1 MYRKKSRKLQY
12 IKNIFD
18 DDTRKELDIFMKEN
32 NMNTYD
38 EIWLNN
44 IKEILKSDYNHIK
57 YNNKIFSY
65 IRWEFNN
72 IKDFNFVC
80 IWESG
85 DKSEFIITTKC
96 FGIYES
102 NLGNISHYFY
112 VISPKR
118 ILVLTSNIEYA
129 SQKRNIGMFSSHIH
143 EMPKIN
149 YKNKIIEKIKL
160 INNPYIKDYIEPYL
174 EKDDIFNIKIKK
186 VDKKVIYL
194 INSIFLE
201 EEDESIT
208 FVSNNNLYESIVFYE
223 NCKGL
228 ILQRN
233 YNQLKSILKINNIC
247 ETNFNENISF
257 PYDEYIDKGDL
268 IKLFKYNNSYFLE
281 MLIKQT
287 KILNDKEKQ
296 NILENGYP
304 IEFLPD
310 KLQLK
315 EGIIIKCKEMVEL
328 YLFQMNQIRHLYTN
342 YDIKIINSE
351 LLNIPLVNIILK
363 HNIDNNNE
371 NIINLNKILNM

>member
-80 IWESG
+80 IWEAE
-85 DKSEFIITTKC
+85 DNSEFIITTKC

-112 VISPKR
+112 VISPKH
-118 ILVLTSNIEYA
+118 ILVLTNNIEYA

-223 NCKGL
+223 NCKEL

-233 YNQLKSILKINNIC
+233 YNELKSILKINNIY
-247 ETNFNENISF
+247 ETNFNENTSF

-287 KILNDKEKQ
+287 KILNEKEKQ

-328 YLFQMNQIRHLYTN
+328 YLFQMNQIKHLYTN

-371 NIINLNKILNM
+371 NIINLNKILNI

>member
-1 MYRKKSRKLQY
+1 
-12 IKNIFD
+12 
-18 DDTRKELDIFMKEN
+18 MKEN

-80 IWESG
+80 IWEAE
-85 DKSEFIITTKC
+85 DNSEFIITTKC

-112 VISPKR
+112 VISPKH
-118 ILVLTSNIEYA
+118 ILVLTNNIEYA

-223 NCKGL
+223 NCKEL

-233 YNQLKSILKINNIC
+233 YNELKSILKINNIY
-247 ETNFNENISF
+247 ETNFNENTSF

-287 KILNDKEKQ
+287 KILNEKEKQ

-328 YLFQMNQIRHLYTN
+328 YLFQMNQIKHLYTN

-371 NIINLNKILNM
+371 NIINLNKILNI